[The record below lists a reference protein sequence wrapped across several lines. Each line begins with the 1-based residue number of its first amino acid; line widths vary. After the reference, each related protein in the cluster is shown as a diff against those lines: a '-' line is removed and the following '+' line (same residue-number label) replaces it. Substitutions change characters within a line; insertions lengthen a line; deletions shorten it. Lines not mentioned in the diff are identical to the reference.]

1 MCKLRKQRISYEK
14 TIRDKEIIKK
24 DLVGYKQF
32 GVPYEKIF
40 RKLLQKTVGEVE
52 NSMLLF
58 FVNLL
63 GLLVYQVNYTKLSK
77 ML

>member
-1 MCKLRKQRISYEK
+1 MKNNETKKLL
-14 TIRDKEIIKK
+14 KK

-40 RKLLQKTVGEVE
+40 RKLLQETVGEVE
-52 NSMLLF
+52 NSMVLF

-63 GLLVYQVNYTKLSK
+63 DLLVQQVNYTKLPK